1 MQSTLQEAELPIDEA
16 TVSLKTPPHSIEAE
30 QSVLG
35 GLLLD
40 NEAWDKVG
48 DKVTSDD
55 FYHPRHRII
64 YSAMAKSANE
74 SLPFD
79 PLTLADT
86 LDRQGDLD
94 DAGGMLYITELVSSV
109 AGIANIEAYANIIQE
124 RSVLRK
130 LIQTSQKIAE
140 RAYNPEG
147 LNSQDVLDE
156 AERLVFNIAE
166 ERPKTGGPQGVRE
179 ILDNTVK
186 KIDELFNAGDA
197 ITGITTGFTDLDNMT
212 SGMQPSDMVIVA
224 ARPSM
229 GKCIVAGSRV
239 LDPETGALVKIDD
252 IVARESGALL
262 SLGNDFR
269 LRPAA
274 PSAFVDD
281 GFKPV
286 FKVQTALGRTIETT
300 LTHPFLSA
308 DGWQPLGNLN
318 VGDAVAIP
326 RVLPVFGHE
335 SLPDHKLRLMAYF
348 IGDGG
353 TTQTSLRFTNSSES
367 VLEDFVAAVNAFDGV
382 KCVRIEDD
390 KRTPSV
396 RVSSDLEQVSK
407 ARQLFSQ
414 KLSSL
419 MQEKDITGKALA
431 STLDVAESTISYWK
445 NGEATPAEE
454 YVPVLCQTLDVCTN
468 ELFPCG
474 YEQSVW
480 NDQNPLTKWLETLG
494 LNNRLAHEKALPDVV
509 YQLEKSDMA
518 MFLRHLFACDG
529 SAFVQGNGQCR
540 ISYASSSYELIK
552 GLQHLLLRFGIN
564 AKVRKKVNAYQG
576 EGAQATYE
584 LEVLSQS
591 SIRAFIDN
599 IGIFAKEDRIKAVEK
614 ELAGKTA
621 HDNSDTLPESVC
633 EYILKLKGDRSWR
646 EIYTS
651 AGKAYPENYNPHL
664 TGVSRRRISRKRAA
678 LFSELFNDDYLQHL
692 ASSDVYWDKIVAIE
706 PQGEKQVYDL
716 TVPDTHN
723 FVAEDFCV
731 HNTTFAMN
739 LVENALLNTDKGI
752 MVFSLEMPSEQLM
765 MRMLSSLGRI
775 NQSKVRSGNLEE
787 EDWPKLVS
795 AVERIKDK
803 KLFIDDTAGISPSE
817 MRSRARRIVREHGE
831 LGMIMIDYLQ
841 LMQIPGYD
849 QGRTNEI
856 SEISRSL
863 KAIAKEFNV
872 PVIALSQLNRS
883 LEQRPNK
890 RPVNSDLRESGA
902 IEQDA
907 DVIMFIYRDE
917 VYNPDTEYK
926 GVGEIIIGKQRNG
939 PIGSV
944 RLAFIGQYTRFENLA
959 PDAYNFDDDE

>member
-16 TVSLKTPPHSIEAE
+16 TVKLKTPPHSIEAE

-55 FYHPRHRII
+55 FYHPRHRVI

-74 SLPFD
+74 NLPFD

-109 AGIANIEAYANIIQE
+109 AGIANIEAYATIIQE

-130 LIQTSQKIAE
+130 LIQTSQKITE

-197 ITGITTGFTDLDNMT
+197 ITGITTGFADLDNMT

-229 GKCIVAGSRV
+229 GK
-239 LDPETGALVKIDD
+239 
-252 IVARESGALL
+252 
-262 SLGNDFR
+262 
-269 LRPAA
+269 
-274 PSAFVDD
+274 
-281 GFKPV
+281 
-286 FKVQTALGRTIETT
+286 
-300 LTHPFLSA
+300 
-308 DGWQPLGNLN
+308 
-318 VGDAVAIP
+318 
-326 RVLPVFGHE
+326 
-335 SLPDHKLRLMAYF
+335 
-348 IGDGG
+348 
-353 TTQTSLRFTNSSES
+353 
-367 VLEDFVAAVNAFDGV
+367 
-382 KCVRIEDD
+382 
-390 KRTPSV
+390 
-396 RVSSDLEQVSK
+396 
-407 ARQLFSQ
+407 
-414 KLSSL
+414 
-419 MQEKDITGKALA
+419 
-431 STLDVAESTISYWK
+431 
-445 NGEATPAEE
+445 
-454 YVPVLCQTLDVCTN
+454 
-468 ELFPCG
+468 
-474 YEQSVW
+474 
-480 NDQNPLTKWLETLG
+480 
-494 LNNRLAHEKALPDVV
+494 
-509 YQLEKSDMA
+509 
-518 MFLRHLFACDG
+518 
-529 SAFVQGNGQCR
+529 
-540 ISYASSSYELIK
+540 
-552 GLQHLLLRFGIN
+552 
-564 AKVRKKVNAYQG
+564 
-576 EGAQATYE
+576 
-584 LEVLSQS
+584 
-591 SIRAFIDN
+591 
-599 IGIFAKEDRIKAVEK
+599 
-614 ELAGKTA
+614 
-621 HDNSDTLPESVC
+621 
-633 EYILKLKGDRSWR
+633 
-646 EIYTS
+646 
-651 AGKAYPENYNPHL
+651 
-664 TGVSRRRISRKRAA
+664 
-678 LFSELFNDDYLQHL
+678 
-692 ASSDVYWDKIVAIE
+692 
-706 PQGEKQVYDL
+706 
-716 TVPDTHN
+716 
-723 FVAEDFCV
+723 
-731 HNTTFAMN
+731 TTFAMN